1 MPLKTL
7 STDLTVII
15 PIKPS
20 DVSWIKLLPDLSLLS
35 PGSEIILVANATA
48 PDLFDKQIYK
58 TGIQGHTQ
66 WIQSSGSLPTQLN
79 AAAQAS
85 TKSHLWFLLPNTRV
99 SSSALGALEKA
110 IQARSSAVHFFDIH
124 YLHDGPNTMQI
135 NSLGHWIRGH
145 VFRLP
150 TLKNGL
156 VIPKE
161 AFQRLGGFREDLS
174 EGSEQHFVMKAKA
187 QGYSLHFAQESLQ
200 ASSKL
205 HQLEGWGKT
214 TTQGFFKIN
223 QQTLPAVWTYIKA
236 KVRKN

>member
-1 MPLKTL
+1 MKTL
-7 STDLTVII
+7 TTDLTVII
-15 PIKPS
+15 PVKPG

-66 WIQSSGSLPTQLN
+66 WIHSSGSLPAQLN
-79 AAAQAS
+79 VAAQAS
-85 TKSHLWFLLPNTRV
+85 TKSYLWFLLPDTRV
-99 SSSALGALEKA
+99 SASALSALEKA
-110 IQARSSAVHFFDIH
+110 IKDRSSAVHFFDIH
-124 YLHDGPNTMQI
+124 YLQDGPNTMQI
-135 NSLGHWIRGH
+135 NSWGHWIRGH
-145 VFRLP
+145 LFRLP

-156 VIPKE
+156 AIPKE
-161 AFQRLGGFREDLS
+161 AFQKLGGFREDLS

-187 QGYSLHFAQESLQ
+187 QGFSLHFAQESLQ

-205 HQLEGWGKT
+205 HHLEGWGKT

-223 QQTLPAVWTYIKA
+223 QQALPAVWTYIKT
-236 KVRKN
+236 KVGKS